1 MKIITSLI
9 LALLLLFGL
18 AVPALAAAGSVSL
31 AAFSQS
37 LKRGDSF
44 TVTASLSGAEPI
56 ALGTVKLDFDSSV
69 FELTGGSCHVAGAAV
84 GQVIPGSKAGTF
96 MLSGEPQKISGTIF
110 TFNMKVKDTAGFGSF
125 TISSS
130 ASVGVSV
137 GEGISSGSVVVS
149 VVCDHSYGEFTGISD
164 TQHSRT
170 CSVCKNEEKA
180 DHSWDKGVETKK
192 PTCKEEGEKTFTCS
206 VCKATRIEKQEKSDD
221 HTFGKLT
228 SVDDKTH
235 KDTCS
240 VCQKEIVQE
249 HTWNKGTVTKKA
261 TCKEEGEKTFTCTGC
276 GATKTE
282 KLEKT
287 EDHTFG
293 KLTSVDDKSHK
304 DTCSVCKKEI
314 IQAHTWNRGTVT
326 KKATCKEE
334 GEKTFTCTGCGATKT
349 EVLPKSE
356 THKFSAWKKI
366 SDTEHKRTCSVC
378 DLEETGT
385 HSYKTTWS
393 KDDKEHWHA
402 CSVCKDKKDAEKHQP
417 GLEPTETEAQTCKKC
432 DYILKPALGHTHSY
446 ATTWT
451 TDESGHWYVCAGC
464 EEKGSFAAHDFE
476 NDCDPDCAMCGFT
489 RETDHSYSNAW
500 ESDGTGH
507 WHACA
512 GCGEKTEEDVHLPG
526 AAATAEA
533 AQTCTV
539 CGYELAPALGEAAT
553 EPGGTIEGPTR
564 APEFPW
570 WLIPLL
576 IAGLAL
582 VALILVLKKQ
592 KR

>member
-1 MKIITSLI
+1 MKKITSMI

-31 AAFSQS
+31 AASSQS

-84 GQVIPGSKAGTF
+84 GKVIPGSKAGTF

-192 PTCKEEGEKTFTCS
+192 ATCKEEGEKTFTCS
-206 VCKATRIEKQEKSDD
+206 VCKATRIEKLEKTDD

-240 VCQKEIVQE
+240 VCQKEIVQ
-249 HTWNKGTVTKKA
+249 
-261 TCKEEGEKTFTCTGC
+261 
-276 GATKTE
+276 
-282 KLEKT
+282 
-287 EDHTFG
+287 D
-293 KLTSVDDKSHK
+293 
-304 DTCSVCKKEI
+304 
-314 IQAHTWNRGTVT
+314 HTWNRGTVT

-356 THKFSAWKKI
+356 THKFSAWKKE
-366 SDTEHKRTCSVC
+366 SDAEHKRTCSVC

-385 HSYKTTWS
+385 HSYATTWS

-417 GLEPTETEAQTCKKC
+417 GPEPTETEAQTCKKC

-451 TDESGHWYVCAGC
+451 TDESGHWYVCDGC

-476 NDCDPDCAMCGFT
+476 NDCDPDCAVCGFT

-512 GCGEKTEEDVHLPG
+512 GCGEKAEEDVHLPG

-553 EPGGTIEGPTR
+553 EPGGTIEGSTR